1 MQISTAPFQNTMVVR
16 MGTALPAQ
24 DIQTVEVRSSS
35 GGKKGLL
42 RCGHRSVVHMK
53 ETMREICY
61 HIWPCLLFSFFALA
75 WFAGK
80 LLLCLLACCLPCTC
94 EPPTQRPSPLLREWA
109 ESTCRASPLPCLI
122 AQSCLSYHREK
133 QAGYTCLML

>member
-1 MQISTAPFQNTMVVR
+1 MIVVR
-16 MGTALPAQ
+16 MGTALPTQ

-53 ETMREICY
+53 ETMREIYY
-61 HIWPCLLFSFFALA
+61 HIWPCLLFSSSFFALA

-80 LLLCLLACCLPCTC
+80 LLLCLLACLLSTLHVRTTS
-94 EPPTQRPSPLLREWA
+94 PTSVPFAP
-109 ESTCRASPLPCLI
+109 
-122 AQSCLSYHREK
+122 
-133 QAGYTCLML
+133 